1 MSLSWS
7 DYLGEFFKV
16 DYYFLIL
23 FDFCLVITCS
33 IVSELELLLSVVL
46 ILFLAFAFLALYLD
60 LRTFTGS
67 DVDSSSSSEEE
78 SSEDE
83 EGDARL
89 YFFFISFFFLLEYSR
104 FFLREDSAA
113 EVYLT
118 GNRSAI
124 ELCCYET
131 ESCSLFDE
139 KSDEL
144 NCETFSFA
152 LVCLCITY
160 NLSVRFLLPELSCF
174 LLCVC
179 GLLSCK
185 DGNSMTRLLF
195 LSLKL
200 WFRRSQLSGCRWA
213 VDSIIL
219 SRP

>member
-1 MSLSWS
+1 
-7 DYLGEFFKV
+7 
-16 DYYFLIL
+16 
-23 FDFCLVITCS
+23 
-33 IVSELELLLSVVL
+33 LELLLSVVL
-46 ILFLAFAFLALYLD
+46 ILFLALAFLAFD
-60 LRTFTGS
+60 LNLRSFTGS
-67 DVDSSSSSEEE
+67 GVDSSSSEDSEEE

-89 YFFFISFFFLLEYSR
+89 YFCFISFFFLLEYSR
-104 FFLREDSAA
+104 FFLREDSAS

-152 LVCLCITY
+152 LVCLCISYT
-160 NLSVRFLLPELSCF
+160 LSVRFLLPELSCF

-179 GLLSCK
+179 GLLSCI
-185 DGNSMTRLLF
+185 DDNSMTRLLF
-195 LSLKL
+195 LSL
-200 WFRRSQLSGCRWA
+200 
-213 VDSIIL
+213 
-219 SRP
+219 